1 MFLNHTT
8 PNTRSVSVTVQ
19 KEDLYSPS
27 VASICFEIWGFV
39 APGKKNRFS
48 RQISEK
54 FRFFQV
60 ILHKKS
66 IFPGKIS
73 TNFDFFRQFQKHF
86 DFPCTNWSFIAT
98 AGQITDF
105 SSKVTTFEH
114 TSCTMISYNNI
125 SRPVHDLPYDP
136 LRLHDPLPKISGVAI
151 DAPDGRSLWHK
162 IA

>member
-1 MFLNHTT
+1 MFFNHTT
-8 PNTRSVSVTVQ
+8 PNTRSVSVNVQ

-73 TNFDFFRQFQKHF
+73 TNFDFFRQFQKNF
-86 DFPCTNWSFIAT
+86 YY
-98 AGQITDF
+98 AGNLQLLQGKLFYF
-105 SSKVTTFEH
+105 SSKVATFEL
-114 TSCTMISYNNI
+114 TFPYMKRYNI
-125 SRPVHDLPYDP
+125 SRPVHDLQD
-136 LRLHDPLPKISGVAI
+136 
-151 DAPDGRSLWHK
+151 
-162 IA
+162 